1 MNPAFTIKPI
11 GLAALK
17 AKATAAQAEAGALAL
32 LQPKPTPEKVE
43 ERLGIVFDDSG
54 SMGGEKIKD
63 AHEGVEEFLR
73 SCAKDKT
80 SVAIYPMNAQPLHL
94 SLNLPALALLTKEI
108 EATGG
113 TPLVEVSKRLL
124 TEESLTRMIIFSD
137 GEAGDNYATGGYLYD
152 RDTSEKERSEPI
164 DEVITLAVS
173 KKLSIDTVYIADQY
187 DEPDNKAEL
196 LLKKIASRTGG
207 IYLRF
212 ERGKSNF
219 RTAFKYLAPTYRA
232 MLADKSFVEKLQEGK
247 V

>member
-1 MNPAFTIKPI
+1 MNPAFNIKPT

-17 AKATAAQAEAGALAL
+17 AKATAAHAEAGALAL
-32 LQPKPTPEKVE
+32 LQDKPTPENVE

-54 SMGGEKIKD
+54 SMSGDKIKD

-80 SVAIYPMNAQPLHL
+80 SVAIYPMNKEPLHL

-113 TPLVEVSKRLL
+113 TPLVKVSKRLL
-124 TEESLTRMIIFSD
+124 TAESLTRMIIFSD
-137 GEAGDNYATGGYLYD
+137 GVAGDNYASGGYFYAQITD
-152 RDTSEKERSEPI
+152 GKARTEPI
-164 DEVITLAVS
+164 DEVITLALE

-187 DEPDNKAEL
+187 DEPDNEAEL
-196 LLKKIASRTGG
+196 LLKKIASKTGG